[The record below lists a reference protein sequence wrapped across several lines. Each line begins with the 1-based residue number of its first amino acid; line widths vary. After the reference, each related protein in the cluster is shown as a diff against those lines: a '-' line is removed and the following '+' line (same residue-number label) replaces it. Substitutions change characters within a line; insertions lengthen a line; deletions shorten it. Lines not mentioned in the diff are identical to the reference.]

1 MSLSNAVKRKIY
13 VGISVLAVMLP
24 SSTVFAMQNS
34 DSNPGTM
41 RPGSTS
47 SSTSSSH
54 SNNSGNSNNP
64 NRSNSPSNNMGSNN
78 SGTYEGLSRDQ
89 QSQHLVSI
97 HSRGAQE
104 ISRRLIY
111 LNNLLTQI
119 NNATRLTASDK
130 SALTSEINNEIA
142 GLTALQST
150 LANQTSL
157 PSAKAN
163 VQSMI
168 TEYRVFTLVVP
179 KVRMVIY
186 ADNQQT
192 NEAKLSTLAGKLE
205 TRIAAAK
212 TAGTDVTSL
221 QTKLDDMKSKIIAA
235 QALSSSVETG
245 VLGITPDQYNANK
258 SILAPYHVDLDTAHA
273 DNQVAYNDAKS
284 IIEGL
289 GSNSNSTTMTT
300 PTTKPMN

>member
-34 DSNPGTM
+34 GSESPGTM
-41 RPGSTS
+41 RPGSS
-47 SSTSSSH
+47 SSSESESESH
-54 SNNSGNSNNP
+54 SNNLGKSNNP
-64 NRSNSPSNNMGSNN
+64 NNPSNNVGSKSDESNKELN
-78 SGTYEGLSRDQ
+78 KDQ
-89 QSQHLVSI
+89 EHQHLSSI
-97 HSRGAQE
+97 HSRGGQE
-104 ISRRLIY
+104 ISRRLSY

-119 NNATRLTASDK
+119 NNATHLTASDK
-130 SALTSEINNEIA
+130 TALTSEINNEIA
-142 GLTALQST
+142 SLTALQST
-150 LANQTSL
+150 LASQTSL
-157 PSAKAN
+157 SSAKTN

-168 TEYRVFTLVVP
+168 TEYRVFSLVIP
-179 KVRMVIY
+179 KVRMIIY
-186 ADNQQT
+186 ADNQQN
-192 NEAKLSTLAGKLE
+192 NEAKLSTLSGKLE

-221 QTKLDDMKSKIIAA
+221 QTKLDDMKSKISAA

-245 VLGITPDQYNANK
+245 LLGITPDQYNANK
-258 SILAPYHVDLDTAHA
+258 SILAPYHADLGTAHA

-289 GSNSNSTTMTT
+289 GSNSNSTTT

>member
-34 DSNPGTM
+34 GSESPGTM
-41 RPGSTS
+41 RPGSS
-47 SSTSSSH
+47 SESESH
-54 SNNSGNSNNP
+54 SNNLGKSNNP
-64 NRSNSPSNNMGSNN
+64 NNPSNNVGSKSDESNKELN
-78 SGTYEGLSRDQ
+78 KDQ
-89 QSQHLVSI
+89 EHQHLSSI
-97 HSRGAQE
+97 HSRGGQE
-104 ISRRLIY
+104 ISRRLSY

-119 NNATRLTASDK
+119 NNATHLTASDK
-130 SALTSEINNEIA
+130 TALTSEINNEIA
-142 GLTALQST
+142 SLTALQST
-150 LANQTSL
+150 LASQTSL
-157 PSAKAN
+157 SSAKTN

-168 TEYRVFTLVVP
+168 TEYRVFSLVIP
-179 KVRMVIY
+179 KVRMIIY
-186 ADNQQT
+186 ADNQQN
-192 NEAKLSTLAGKLE
+192 NEAKLSTLSGKLE

-221 QTKLDDMKSKIIAA
+221 QTKLDDMKSRITAA

-245 VLGITPDQYNANK
+245 LLGITPDQYNANK
-258 SILAPYHVDLDTAHA
+258 SILAPYHADLGTAHA

-289 GSNSNSTTMTT
+289 GSKSTE
-300 PTTKPMN
+300 PTN